1 MSVIYC
7 SINEFD
13 KNSNVYMRDEENE
26 VISLGEVD
34 NSELADQLLAL
45 CNQRKVYN
53 VHLLGSDDFLEGVAK
68 MMVEQNITNYD
79 KTNELK
85 IEVN

>member
-1 MSVIYC
+1 MSIIYC

-53 VHLLGSDDFLEGVAK
+53 VHLLGSDDFLEGVAE

>member
-1 MSVIYC
+1 MSIIYC

-13 KNSNVYMRDEENE
+13 KNSSVYMRDGENE
-26 VISLGEVD
+26 IISLGEVD
-34 NSELADQLLAL
+34 NSELANQLLTL

-53 VHLLGSDDFLEGVAK
+53 VHLLGSDDFLNGIAE
-68 MMVEQNITNYD
+68 MMIEQNITNYG

>member
-1 MSVIYC
+1 MSIIYC

-45 CNQRKVYN
+45 RNQRKVYN
-53 VHLLGSDDFLEGVAK
+53 VHLLGSDDFLEGVAE

>member
-1 MSVIYC
+1 MSLIYC
-7 SINEFD
+7 SVNEFD

-26 VISLGEVD
+26 IVSLGEVD

-45 CNQRKVYN
+45 CNQRNVYN
-53 VHLLGSDDFLEGVAK
+53 VHLLGSDDFLNGVAE
-68 MMVEQNITNYD
+68 MMTEQNITNYNQV
-79 KTNELK
+79 NELK

>member
-53 VHLLGSDDFLEGVAK
+53 VHLLGSDDFLEGVAE

>member
-13 KNSNVYMRDEENE
+13 KNSNVYMRDGENE
-26 VISLGEVD
+26 IISLGEVD
-34 NSELADQLLAL
+34 NSELANQLLAL

-53 VHLLGSDDFLEGVAK
+53 VHLLGSDDFLNGIAE
-68 MMVEQNITNYD
+68 MMIEQNITNYG

>member
-34 NSELADQLLAL
+34 NSELANQLLAL

-53 VHLLGSDDFLEGVAK
+53 VHLLGSDDFLEGVAE